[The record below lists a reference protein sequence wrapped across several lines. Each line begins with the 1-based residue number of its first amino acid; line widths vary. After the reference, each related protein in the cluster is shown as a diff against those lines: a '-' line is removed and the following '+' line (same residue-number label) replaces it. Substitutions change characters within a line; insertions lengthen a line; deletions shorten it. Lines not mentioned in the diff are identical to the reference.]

1 MEKTAMKYKRF
12 ITYQYVFLF
21 IMFSIKLVVFSCS
34 EEKSSRTTAHPKTEE
49 MVMALFKARSFPHII
64 PPLTKTYGSITIDQ
78 AYLIQDQL
86 AEKISTVQGPIK
98 GYKIGFASESAF
110 EKFGITEPACGRLF
124 KDQIVADGSALNFE
138 DFFLFYIE
146 AEVAFTLGKRI
157 DKQIED
163 VQELKE
169 YIQSVHASLDVSN
182 NWYDLTMGD
191 ETVPDFVANS
201 GGSHY
206 FVLGSP
212 VDPNEVDLDNLI
224 LKIFHNGE
232 NVYEGR
238 SSAVLGSPWNAMK
251 WIANH
256 ELKRGYPVQPGYVI
270 VTGKVAPAFIAS
282 GDKIKGTYIGD
293 CDDLGVISVK
303 VK

>member
-1 MEKTAMKYKRF
+1 MKYKRF
-12 ITYQYVFLF
+12 IAYQWVFLF
-21 IMFSIKLVVFSCS
+21 IMLLIKLVVLSCS
-34 EEKSSRTTAHPKTEE
+34 EEKSPRITAHPKTEE
-49 MVMALFKARSFPHII
+49 MVLALFKARSFPHIT
-64 PPLTKTYGSITIDQ
+64 PLLTKTYGSISIEQ

-86 AEKISTVQGPIK
+86 AEKISTVHGPIK

-124 KDQIVADGSALNFE
+124 KDQIVADGTSLNCE

-146 AEVAFTLGKRI
+146 AEVAFTVAKRI
-157 DKQIED
+157 DKPIED
-163 VQELKE
+163 VQELKN
-169 YIQSVHASLDVSN
+169 YIQSVHASLDISN
-182 NWYDLTMGD
+182 NWYDLTVSD
-191 ETVPDFVANS
+191 ETVPDFIANS

-224 LKIFHNGE
+224 LKVFHNGK

-251 WIANH
+251 WTANH
-256 ELKRGYPVQPGYVI
+256 ELKRGYPLQPGYVI
-270 VTGKVAPAFIAS
+270 VTGKVAPAFIAR
-282 GDKIKGTYIGD
+282 GDSIKGDYIGD
-293 CDDLGVISVK
+293 CGDLGVISVK
-303 VK
+303 MK